1 MHWSPRWLAVGAVGA
16 LVVGVAAPASADP
29 PARPT
34 GPTSGTPAQHATPVR
49 ITLIT
54 GDQVELVQAAPGRV
68 AATVRPGPGRNRI
81 TFQTVEADGGLRVLP
96 SDVVPYLSAGV
107 LDPDLFDV
115 QELAADGY
123 GDAAQATLP
132 LIVRYQEPAAGRV
145 RPLTGA
151 TDARPLESINGA
163 ALRVG
168 KGDLGGLWTSL
179 RGAAG
184 QRVSAGSPARL
195 GAGVARIWL
204 DGKVRPTLEHSVPQI
219 GAPIAWAAGRDGAG
233 VTVAVLD
240 TGVDATHPDL
250 AGRIAE
256 AQDFS
261 GSGSARD
268 GHGHGTHVA
277 STIAGSGAASDGKR
291 KGVAP
296 GARLLVGKV
305 LDDAGSGYSS
315 SIIAGMEW
323 AAHSGAKV
331 VSMSLGGDPTDGT
344 DPMSQ
349 AVNDLTA
356 ETGALFVVAAGNS
369 GAART
374 VGAPG
379 AAAAALT
386 VGAVDRAD
394 NLAEFSSRGPRLGD
408 NGLKPEITAPGVGIV
423 AARAAGTTMGTPV
436 DDAYTTASGTS
447 MATPHVAGAAAILAQ
462 EHPDWAAAK
471 LKDAL
476 VSTTKANP
484 ALTVFEQGAGR
495 VDVARALGQRVFG
508 SATADFGRLSTG
520 GAAAERAVTYTNGGT
535 APQTLRLALE
545 LRNLDTDRAEAD
557 GVAVGGTEV
566 TVPAGGS
573 VVVPLRADPAKL
585 DRGVH
590 SGWLV
595 ATGADGVAVRTA
607 VALTLSGPL
616 HTVTV
621 KALDMK
627 GQPGLASVL
636 TLFGEQPESD
646 WLGWVGGEVQLQVEE
661 GPYLVEALIEHGA
674 PLDEQITL
682 VTDPEL
688 LVDRDLTVV
697 LDPRKGTPVR
707 IETPKPT
714 EQRSTIS
721 FYEHRVFGNGRQ
733 VDHGVMTYSTIQQV
747 NVTPTRP
754 VRQGEFEFASRWQL
768 VAPMVDAKINGV
780 SGPLDI
786 NLMGY
791 SPAPAERRKLPLVW
805 AGTGTPAE
813 LTRVRGAAALLTT
826 SPDASEEEQIA
837 AAAAAGAKV
846 ALVVRPADQSAW
858 TSWTP
863 LGDRLPIPAMAV
875 AYDDGQKVIAAAR
888 KGRTT
893 LDLTLTV
900 DSPYLYDVWQVST
913 GRVPERIV
921 HKVTERNTAEVTA
934 HYGNVGGEWASEQ
947 RFGWRP
953 WQDTAWNDNQRLV
966 RAGTTRQEFVSAGD
980 NWWQQRVMHKLMFMQ
995 WGQLTGGLTQQPRR
1009 YAADDRVTET
1019 WHAPVIRP
1027 AVPASGAPVPTRTG
1041 DNLQLRVP
1049 EFVDAEGHY
1058 SVAGASEESDTV
1070 AARVSRDGQQIAD
1083 LSDGWASVPT
1093 TAGAARYRL
1102 DVTTGRSSAEW
1113 RYATRTD
1120 TAWEFTS
1127 ARPAGDAAT
1136 PLSLLQVDYRVPADL
1151 LGTVRGNRS
1160 HQLGLTLRQPTGV
1173 ATPTG
1178 TSVRVQVS
1186 FDGGVTWRNA
1196 PTKGSGTRYTATVPA
1211 GRGTVSLR
1219 VHAAD
1224 RAGNTVDQTVLQA
1237 YGLR

>member
-16 LVVGVAAPASADP
+16 LVVGLAAPASADP
-29 PARPT
+29 PVRPT
-34 GPTSGTPAQHATPVR
+34 GPNSGTPTSGAAPVR
-49 ITLIT
+49 VTLIT
-54 GDQVELVQAAPGRV
+54 GDQVDLLQAAPGRV
-68 AATVRPGPGRNRI
+68 TASVRPGPGRNRV
-81 TFQTVEADGGLRVLP
+81 TFQTVQVDGGLRVLP
-96 SDVVPYLSAGV
+96 SDVMPYLSAGV
-107 LDPDLFDV
+107 LDPNLFDV
-115 QELAADGY
+115 QELAAAGY
-123 GDAAQATLP
+123 GDAAQGNLP

-145 RPLTGA
+145 RPLAGV
-151 TDARPLESINGA
+151 TDARPLQSINGA
-163 ALRVG
+163 ALRIG
-168 KGDLGGLWTSL
+168 KGDLGGLWSTL
-179 RGAAG
+179 AGTPTTRTTTAA
-184 QRVSAGSPARL
+184 PRL
-195 GAGVARIWL
+195 GSGIARIWL
-204 DGKVRPTLEHSVPQI
+204 DGKVHPTLEHSVPQI
-219 GAPIAWAAGRDGAG
+219 GAPIAWAAGRDGTG
-233 VTVAVLD
+233 VKVAVLD

-256 AQDFS
+256 ARDFS
-261 GSGSARD
+261 ASGSARD

-277 STIAGSGAASDGKR
+277 STIAGSGAASTGLR

-296 GARLLVGKV
+296 GAQLLIGKV
-305 LDDAGSGYSS
+305 LDDGGSGYDS

-331 VSMSLGGDPTDGT
+331 VSMSLGGSPTDGT

-356 ETGALFVVAAGNS
+356 ETGALFVIAAGNE

-386 VGAVDRAD
+386 VGAVDRDD
-394 NLAEFSSRGPRLGD
+394 NLAEFSSRGPRVGD

-436 DDAYTTASGTS
+436 GDAYTTASGTS

-462 EHPDWAAAK
+462 EHPDWPAAK

-495 VDVARALGQRVFG
+495 VDVARALGQRVYASG
-508 SATADFGRLSTG
+508 TADFGRVSTG
-520 GAAAERAVTYTNGGT
+520 GATVERAVTYTNGTT

-545 LRNLDTDRAEAD
+545 LRNLDTRAAETD
-557 GVAVGGTEV
+557 GVTVGGTEV

-573 VVVPLRADPAKL
+573 VAVPLRADPAKL
-585 DRGVH
+585 DRGLH

-616 HTVTV
+616 HIVTV
-621 KALDMK
+621 RALDMQ

-646 WLGWVGGEVQLQVEE
+646 WLGWVGGEVHVQVEE
-661 GPYLVEALIEHGA
+661 GPYLLEALIEHGA
-674 PLDEQITL
+674 PLDEQVTL

-707 IETPKPT
+707 IETPKPS

-733 VDHGVMTYSTIQQV
+733 VDHGVMTFSTVQQV

-754 VRQGEFEFASRWQL
+754 VREGEFEFSSRWQL
-768 VAPMVDAKINGV
+768 VAPMVDATISGV

-791 SPAPAERRKLPLVW
+791 SPAPADRRKLPLVW
-805 AGTGTPAE
+805 AGTGTAAE
-813 LTRVRGAAALLTT
+813 LARVRGAAALLTA
-826 SPDASEEEQIA
+826 SPDASEEDQIA

-846 ALVVRPADQSAW
+846 ALIVRPADQSAW

-863 LGDRLPIPAMAV
+863 LGDRLPIPALAV
-875 AYDDGQKVIAAAR
+875 AYDDGQEVIAAAR

-900 DSPYLYDVWQVST
+900 ESPYLYDVWQVSKD
-913 GRVPERIV
+913 RIPERIT
-921 HKVTERNTAEVTA
+921 HRVTAQNTAEVTA
-934 HYGNVGGEWASEQ
+934 RYGGVGAEWASEQ

-953 WQDTAWNDNQRLV
+953 WQETSWNDNQRLV

-980 NWWQQRVMHKLMFMQ
+980 SWWQHQVMHKIMFMS
-995 WGQLTGGLTQQPRR
+995 WGRLNGGLSQQPRR
-1009 YAADDRVTET
+1009 YAADDRETET
-1019 WHAPVIRP
+1019 WHAPVVRP
-1027 AVPASGAPVPTRTG
+1027 AVPAGGGVPVPTRSG
-1041 DNLQLRVP
+1041 DTLDLRVP

-1058 SVAGASEESDTV
+1058 SPAGSSEESDTV
-1070 AARVSRDGQQIAD
+1070 EARVSRDGEQLAD
-1083 LSDGWASVPT
+1083 LSAGWAPVPT
-1093 TAGAARYRL
+1093 TAGRARYRL
-1102 DVTTGRSSAEW
+1102 DLTTKRSSADW

-1127 ARPAGDAAT
+1127 ARPTGDTAT
-1136 PLSLLQVDYRVPADL
+1136 PLSLLQVDYQVPADL
-1151 LGTVRGNRS
+1151 LGTVRGDRP
-1160 HQLGLTLRQPTGV
+1160 HQLGLTLRQPSGV
-1173 ATPTG
+1173 PAPTG
-1178 TSVRVQVS
+1178 ASVRVQVS
-1186 FDGGVTWRNA
+1186 FDGGVTWRDA
-1196 PTKGSGTRYTATVPA
+1196 TTKGSGTRYTATVPA

>member
-34 GPTSGTPAQHATPVR
+34 GPTSGTPAQQAAPVR

-54 GDQVELVQAAPGRV
+54 GDQVDLVQAAPGRV
-68 AATVRPGPGRNRI
+68 AATVRPGQGRNRI

-96 SDVVPYLSAGV
+96 SDVMPYLSAGV

-123 GDAAQATLP
+123 GDAAQSVLP

-145 RPLTGA
+145 RPLAGA
-151 TDARPLESINGA
+151 TDARPLQSINGA

-179 RGAAG
+179 RGAPG
-184 QRVSAGSPARL
+184 QRVAAGAPARL

-204 DGKVRPTLEHSVPQI
+204 DGKVRPTLEFSVPQI
-219 GAPIAWAAGRDGAG
+219 GAPAAWAAGRDGTG
-233 VTVAVLD
+233 VKVAVLD

-277 STIAGSGAASDGKR
+277 STIAGSGAASDGRR

-423 AARAAGTTMGTPV
+423 AARAAGTAMGTPV

-462 EHPDWAAAK
+462 EHPDWTAVK

-495 VDVARALGQRVFG
+495 VDVARALGQRVYS

-520 GAAAERAVTYTNGGT
+520 GATAERTVTYTNGGT
-535 APQTLRLALE
+535 AARTLRLALE
-545 LRNLDTDRAEAD
+545 LRNLDTRAAETD
-557 GVAVGGTEV
+557 GVAVGGAEV

-573 VVVPLRADPAKL
+573 VAVPLRADPAKL

-627 GQPGLASVL
+627 GQPGLAPVL

-707 IETPKPT
+707 IETPKPS

-733 VDHGVMTYSTIQQV
+733 VDHGVMTYSTVQQV

-768 VAPMVDAKINGV
+768 VAPMVDATISGV

-791 SPAPAERRKLPLVW
+791 SPATADRRRLPLVW

-826 SPDASEEEQIA
+826 SPDASGEEQIA

-846 ALVVRPADQSAW
+846 ALIVRPADQSAW

-875 AYDDGQKVIAAAR
+875 AYDDGQKVIAAVR
-888 KGRTT
+888 KRRTT

-900 DSPYLYDVWQVST
+900 QSPYLYDVWQVSK
-913 GRVPERIV
+913 GRVPDRIV
-921 HKVTERNTAEVTA
+921 HQVTERNTAEVTS

-953 WQDTAWNDNQRLV
+953 WQQTAWNDNQRLV
-966 RAGTTRQEFVSAGD
+966 RAGTTRKEFVSAGD
-980 NWWQQRVMHKLMFMQ
+980 NWWQQRVLHKLMFSQ

-1027 AVPASGAPVPTRTG
+1027 AVPASGVPVPTRTG
-1041 DNLQLRVP
+1041 DNLALRVP
-1049 EFVDAEGHY
+1049 EFVDAQGHY
-1058 SVAGASEESDTV
+1058 SVAGDGEESDTV
-1070 AARVSRDGQQIAD
+1070 AARVSRNGQQIAD
-1083 LSDGWASVPT
+1083 LSDGWAPVPT

-1102 DVTTGRSSAEW
+1102 DVTTQRSSAEW
-1113 RYATRTD
+1113 RYGTRTD

-1151 LGTVRGNRS
+1151 LGTVPGNRP
-1160 HQLGLTLRQPTGV
+1160 HQLGLTLRQPVGV
-1173 ATPTG
+1173 TASTG

-1196 PTKGSGTRYTATVPA
+1196 RTVGSGTRYTATVPA

-1224 RAGNTVDQTVLQA
+1224 RAGNTVDQTVLKA

>member
-34 GPTSGTPAQHATPVR
+34 GPTSGTPAQHAPVR

-54 GDQVELVQAAPGRV
+54 GDQVDLVQAAPGRV
-68 AATVRPGPGRNRI
+68 AATVHPGPGRNRI

-145 RPLTGA
+145 RPLAGA
-151 TDARPLESINGA
+151 TGARPLESINGA
-163 ALRVG
+163 AMRVG
-168 KGDLGGLWTSL
+168 KGELGALWTSL
-179 RGAAG
+179 RGAPG
-184 QRVSAGSPARL
+184 QRVTAGSPARL

-219 GAPIAWAAGRDGAG
+219 GAPAAWAAGRDGAG
-233 VTVAVLD
+233 VKVAVLD

-261 GSGSARD
+261 DSGSARD

-277 STIAGSGAASDGKR
+277 ATIAGSGAASDGRR

-379 AAAAALT
+379 AASAALT

-408 NGLKPEITAPGVGIV
+408 NGLKPEITAPGVGII

-462 EHPDWAAAK
+462 EHPDWSAVK

-495 VDVARALGQRVFG
+495 VDVARALGQRVYS

-520 GAAAERAVTYTNGGT
+520 GATVERTVTYTNGGT
-535 APQTLRLALE
+535 TPQTLRLALE
-545 LRNLDTDRAEAD
+545 LRNLDTRAVETD
-557 GVAVGGTEV
+557 GVAVGGAEV

-573 VVVPLRADPAKL
+573 VAVPLRADPAKL

-590 SGWLV
+590 GGWLV

-616 HTVTV
+616 RTVTV

-646 WLGWVGGEVQLQVEE
+646 WLGWVGGEVQLQVED

-733 VDHGVMTYSTIQQV
+733 VNHGVMTYSTIQQV

-768 VAPMVDAKINGV
+768 VAPMVDAKISGV

-786 NLMGY
+786 NLLGY
-791 SPAPAERRKLPLVW
+791 SPAPADRRKLPLVW

-813 LTRVRGAAALLTT
+813 LTRVRGAAALLTS

-837 AAAAAGAKV
+837 AAAAAGAAV
-846 ALVVRPADQSAW
+846 VLIVRPADFSAW
-858 TSWTP
+858 TVWQP
-863 LGDRLPIPAMAV
+863 LGERLPIPSMVV
-875 AYDDGQKVIAAAR
+875 ANDDGQRLIAAAR
-888 KGRTT
+888 KGRAT

-900 DSPYLYDVWQVST
+900 DSPYLYDVWQVSK
-913 GRVPERIV
+913 GRVPERIT
-921 HKVTERNTAEVTA
+921 HTVTGKNTAEVTA
-934 HYGNVGGEWASEQ
+934 SYGDVGGTPWASEQ

-953 WQDTAWNDNQRLV
+953 WQETSWNDDQRPV
-966 RAGTTRQEFVSAGD
+966 RTGTTRQEFVSAGD
-980 NWWQQRVMHKLMFMQ
+980 NWWQHQVLHKVTWS
-995 WGQLTGGLTQQPRR
+995 WGRLLGGLTQQPRQ
-1009 YAADDRVTET
+1009 YAADDRVAET

-1027 AVPASGAPVPTRTG
+1027 AVPAGGGVPVPTRTG
-1041 DNLQLRVP
+1041 DTLNLRVA
-1049 EFVDAEGHY
+1049 EFVDADGNFRE
-1058 SVAGASEESDTV
+1058 AGGSEESDTV
-1070 AARVSRDGQQIAD
+1070 AIRVSRDGQQIAD
-1083 LSDGWASVPT
+1083 LSGGWAPVPT
-1093 TAGAARYRL
+1093 TAKSARYRL
-1102 DVTTGRSSAEW
+1102 DLTTQRSSDEW
-1113 RYATRTD
+1113 RYGTRTD

-1151 LGTVRGNRS
+1151 SGTVRGNRS
-1160 HQLGLTLRQPTGV
+1160 HQVGLTLRQPAGV
-1173 ATPTG
+1173 PAPTG

>member
-34 GPTSGTPAQHATPVR
+34 GPTSGTPAQHAPVR

-54 GDQVELVQAAPGRV
+54 GDQVDLVQAAPGRV
-68 AATVRPGPGRNRI
+68 AATVHPGPGRNRI

-123 GDAAQATLP
+123 GDTAQATLP
-132 LIVRYQEPAAGRV
+132 LIVSYQEPAAGRV
-145 RPLTGA
+145 RPLAGA

-168 KGDLGGLWTSL
+168 RGELGGLWTSL
-179 RGAAG
+179 RGVPG
-184 QRVSAGSPARL
+184 QRVTAGSPARL

-204 DGKVRPTLEHSVPQI
+204 DGKVRPTLENSVPQI
-219 GAPIAWAAGRDGAG
+219 GAPAAWAAGRDGAG
-233 VTVAVLD
+233 VKVAVLD

-277 STIAGSGAASDGKR
+277 ATIAGSGAASDGRR

-379 AAAAALT
+379 AATAALT

-408 NGLKPEITAPGVGIV
+408 NGLKPEITAPGVGII
-423 AARAAGTTMGTPV
+423 AARAAGTAMGTPV

-462 EHPDWAAAK
+462 EHPDWSAVK

-495 VDVARALGQRVFG
+495 VDVARALGQRVYS

-520 GAAAERAVTYTNGGT
+520 GATVERTVTYTNGGT
-535 APQTLRLALE
+535 TPKTLRLALE
-545 LRNLDTDRAEAD
+545 LRNLDSRAAETD

-573 VVVPLRADPAKL
+573 VAVPLRADPAKL

-590 SGWLV
+590 GGWLV

-768 VAPMVDAKINGV
+768 VAPMVDAKISGV

-791 SPAPAERRKLPLVW
+791 SPAPADRRRLPLVW

-813 LTRVRGAAALLTT
+813 LTRVRGAAALLTS

-837 AAAAAGAKV
+837 AAAAAGAAV
-846 ALVVRPADQSAW
+846 VMIVRPADFSAW
-858 TSWTP
+858 TVWQP
-863 LGDRLPIPAMAV
+863 LGERLPIPSMVV
-875 AYDDGQKVIAAAR
+875 AHDDGQRLIAAAR

-900 DSPYLYDVWQVST
+900 DSPYLYDVWQVSK
-913 GRVPERIV
+913 GRVPERIT
-921 HKVTERNTAEVTA
+921 HTVTGKNTAEVTA
-934 HYGNVGGEWASEQ
+934 RYGDVGGTPWASEQ

-953 WQDTAWNDNQRLV
+953 WQETSWNDDQRPV
-966 RAGTTRQEFVSAGD
+966 RTGTTRQEFVSSGD
-980 NWWQQRVMHKLMFMQ
+980 NWWQHQVLHKVTWS
-995 WGQLTGGLTQQPRR
+995 WGRLLGGLTQQPRQ
-1009 YAADDRVTET
+1009 YAADDRVAET

-1027 AVPASGAPVPTRTG
+1027 TVPAGGGVPVPTRTG
-1041 DNLQLRVP
+1041 DTLNLRVA
-1049 EFVDAEGHY
+1049 EFVDADGNFRE
-1058 SVAGASEESDTV
+1058 AGGSEESDTV
-1070 AARVSRDGQQIAD
+1070 AIRVSRDGQQIAD
-1083 LSDGWASVPT
+1083 LSDGWAAVPT
-1093 TAGAARYRL
+1093 TAKSARYRL
-1102 DVTTGRSSAEW
+1102 DLTTQRSSDEW
-1113 RYATRTD
+1113 RYGTRTD

-1127 ARPAGDAAT
+1127 ARPAGAAAT

-1151 LGTVRGNRS
+1151 SGTVRGNRS
-1160 HQLGLTLRQPTGV
+1160 HQVGLTLRQPAGV
-1173 ATPTG
+1173 PAPTG

>member
-16 LVVGVAAPASADP
+16 LVVGLAAPASADP

-34 GPTSGTPAQHATPVR
+34 GPTAGTPVPGAAPVR
-49 ITLIT
+49 LTLIT
-54 GDQVELVQAAPGRV
+54 GDQVDLVRAAPGRV
-68 AATVRPGPGRNRI
+68 AATVRPGPGRERI
-81 TFQTVEADGGLRVLP
+81 VFQTMEVDGALRVLP
-96 SDVVPYLSAGV
+96 SDALPYVSSGV
-107 LDPDLFDV
+107 LDAKLFDV
-115 QELAADGY
+115 QKLAADGY
-123 GDAAQATLP
+123 GDAAQGNLP

-145 RPLTGA
+145 RPLA
-151 TDARPLESINGA
+151 VAADARPLESINGA

-168 KGDLGGLWTSL
+168 KGDLGGLWSTL
-179 RGAAG
+179 AGTPTTRTTAA
-184 QRVSAGSPARL
+184 APRL
-195 GAGVARIWL
+195 GGGIARIWL

-219 GAPIAWAAGRDGAG
+219 GAPQAWAAGRDGTG

-256 AQDFS
+256 ARDFS
-261 GSGSARD
+261 ASGSARD

-277 STIAGSGAASDGKR
+277 ATIAGSGNASAGLR

-305 LDDAGSGYSS
+305 LDDGGSGYDS

-356 ETGALFVVAAGNS
+356 ETGALFVVAAGNA
-369 GAART
+369 GEART
-374 VGAPG
+374 VGSPG

-436 DDAYTTASGTS
+436 GDAYTTASGTS

-462 EHPDWAAAK
+462 EHPDWAAGT

-484 ALTVFEQGAGR
+484 ALTVFEQGGGR
-495 VDVARALGQRVFG
+495 VDVARALKQQVYA
-508 SATADFGRLSTG
+508 SATADFGRIQTG
-520 GAAAERAVTYTNGGT
+520 TAPVERTVTYTNGT
-535 APQTLRLALE
+535 KVAQTLRPVLE
-545 LRNLDTDRAEAD
+545 LRNLDSGAAETD
-557 GVAVGGTEV
+557 GVSVASGAV

-573 VVVPLRADPAKL
+573 VAVPLRADPAKL
-585 DRGVH
+585 ARGPH
-590 SGWLV
+590 GGWLV
-595 ATGADGVAVRTA
+595 ATGTDGVAVRTP
-607 VALTLSGPL
+607 VGLTVSGPL
-616 HTVTV
+616 HQVTIKV
-621 KALDMK
+621 LDRQ
-627 GQPGLASVL
+627 GQLTLSPGL
-636 TLFGEQPESD
+636 TLFGEQTESD
-646 WLGWVGGEVQLQVEE
+646 FWGWWPGEGTLQVEE
-661 GPYLVEALIEHGA
+661 GTYLLTAMIEHGA
-674 PLDEQITL
+674 PLDEQLTEA
-682 VTDPEL
+682 VEPEL
-688 LVDRDLTVV
+688 VVDRDLTVV
-697 LDPRKGTPVR
+697 LDARKGTPVR
-707 IETPKPT
+707 IETPKPS
-714 EQRSTIS
+714 EQRATLS
-721 FYEHRVFGNGRQ
+721 YYVHRVLANGRQ
-733 VDHGVMTYSTIQQV
+733 IDHGVMAYSTVQQV
-747 NVTPTRP
+747 NVTPTRQ

-768 VAPMVDAKINGV
+768 VAPMVDAKV
-780 SGPLDI
+780 SGVPAPLDI
-786 NLMGY
+786 NLLGT
-791 SPAPAERRKLPLVW
+791 SPAPTGRRKLPLVW

-813 LTRVRGAAALLTT
+813 LTRVRGAAALLATD
-826 SPDASEEEQIA
+826 PDRSEDEQVA
-837 AAAAAGAKV
+837 AAAAAGAAMV
-846 ALVVRPADQSAW
+846 LIVRPADFSAW
-858 TSWTP
+858 TVWRP
-863 LGDRLPIPAMAV
+863 IGDRLPIPSMVV
-875 AYDDGQKVIAAAR
+875 AYDDGQRLIAAAR
-888 KGRTT
+888 KGRAT

-900 DSPYLYDVWQVST
+900 DSPYLYDVWQVSK

-921 HKVTERNTAEVTA
+921 HTVTAKNTAEVTA
-934 HYGNVGGEWASEQ
+934 SYGDTGAAWASEE

-953 WQDTAWNDNQRLV
+953 WQEYSWNDDQRMV
-966 RAGTTRQEFVSAGD
+966 RTGTTRQEFVSAGD
-980 NWWQQRVMHKLMFMQ
+980 NWWQHRVQHKLMFMQ
-995 WGQLTGGLTQQPRR
+995 WGQLTGGLTEEPRR
-1009 YAADDRVTET
+1009 YDADDRETET

-1041 DNLQLRVP
+1041 DSLDLRVP
-1049 EFVDAEGHY
+1049 EFVDADGHY
-1058 SVAGASEESDTV
+1058 SVAGNSEESDTV
-1070 AARVSRDGQQIAD
+1070 EARVSRDGKQIAD
-1083 LSDGWASVPT
+1083 LSGGWAPVPT
-1093 TAGAARYRL
+1093 TAQRARYRL
-1102 DVTTGRSSAEW
+1102 DLTTKRSSAEW
-1113 RYATRTD
+1113 RYGTRTD

-1127 ARPAGDAAT
+1127 ARPTGDAK
-1136 PLSLLQVDYRVPADL
+1136 PLSLLQVDYQVPADL
-1151 LGTVRGNRS
+1151 LGTVRGNRP
-1160 HQLGLTLRQPTGV
+1160 HQLGVTLRQPAGV
-1173 ATPTG
+1173 AAPTG

-1186 FDGGVTWRNA
+1186 FDGGVSWRNA
-1196 PTKGSGTRYTATVPA
+1196 PTRGSGTRYTTTVPA